1 MHASAIK
8 KDRQALRRREH
19 NRTMMAAIKT
29 VVKKV
34 RSAVG
39 AKNES
44 AAKAALAEA
53 VPALSKAAA
62 KKLIHKNRA
71 SRLVSRLTRHA
82 NRLSS
87 PARARNP
94 GHHAR

>member
-1 MHASAIK
+1 MGVHASAIK
-8 KDRQALRRREH
+8 KDRQALRRRER
-19 NRTMMAAIKT
+19 NRAMLAAIKT

-39 AKNES
+39 AKNAAS
-44 AAKAALAEA
+44 ATQALAEA

-62 KKLIHKNRA
+62 KKLIHKNKA
-71 SRLVSRLTRHA
+71 SRLISRLTRHS

-87 PARARNP
+87 SASK
-94 GHHAR
+94 

>member
-1 MHASAIK
+1 MGMHASAIK

-29 VVKKV
+29 AVKKV

-44 AAKAALAEA
+44 DVKAALAEA

-87 PARARNP
+87 PAPRS
-94 GHHAR
+94 

>member
-1 MHASAIK
+1 MGMHASAIK
-8 KDRQALRRREH
+8 KDRQALRRRER
-19 NRTMMAAIKT
+19 NRALSAAIKT

-39 AKNES
+39 ANNDA
-44 AAKAALAEA
+44 AAKQALAVA
-53 VPALSKAAA
+53 IPALSKAAA

-71 SRLVSRLTRHA
+71 SRLISRLTRHT

-87 PARARNP
+87 SASK
-94 GHHAR
+94 

>member
-1 MHASAIK
+1 MGMHASAIK

-29 VVKKV
+29 AVKKV

-39 AKNES
+39 AKNPTD
-44 AAKAALAEA
+44 AKAALAEA

-87 PARARNP
+87 SAPRS
-94 GHHAR
+94 

>member
-1 MHASAIK
+1 MGMHASAIK

-29 VVKKV
+29 AVKKV

-39 AKNES
+39 AKDQS
-44 AAKAALAEA
+44 AAKTALAEA

-71 SRLVSRLTRHA
+71 SRLVSRLPRHA

-87 PARARNP
+87 PAPRS
-94 GHHAR
+94 